1 MARINVRQMV
11 LMALFIALMVA
22 GAYIRIPNPFFP
34 VFITFQGVF
43 CALAG
48 LILGSKSGIQS
59 ISIYVLMGLIGLPVF
74 STPSGPQYIFQPTFG
89 FLFGFIVAAYVTG
102 KISEAGEKNT
112 AARAMVA
119 SFAGLIVFYIIGISY
134 MYVINTLYLGTSVT
148 YLALVSGMSLYF
160 VKDLFLFA
168 IAAVSSVKIRK
179 LIQAREHTDTIPLQ
193 KVTK

>member
-11 LMALFIALMVA
+11 LKALFIALMVA

-89 FLFGFIVAAYVTG
+89 FLLGFTVAAYVTG
-102 KISEAGEKNT
+102 KISEAGEKYT
-112 AARAMVA
+112 AVRAMVA
-119 SFAGLIVFYIIGISY
+119 SFAGLIVIYIIGISY
-134 MYVINTLYLGTSVT
+134 MYVINTFYMGTPVT
-148 YLALVSGMSLYF
+148 YLALVSSMLLYF

-179 LIQAREHTDTIPLQ
+179 LIQIREHKNTIPLQ
-193 KVTK
+193 EVTK